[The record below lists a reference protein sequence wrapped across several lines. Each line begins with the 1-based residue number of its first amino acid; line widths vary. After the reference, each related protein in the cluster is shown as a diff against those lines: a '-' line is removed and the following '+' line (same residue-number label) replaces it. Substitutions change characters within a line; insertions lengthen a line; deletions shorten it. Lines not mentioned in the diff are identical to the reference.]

1 MATIICSGFYEE
13 HQVCLQVLNLL
24 GSTCKRETSI
34 EKGCGLPLSRV
45 TKGASSGHLTLKKE
59 DGRKLDVCFKA
70 AWRRFQ
76 GQMLFL
82 KVHSRQVSWKLALN
96 YCCARSSFL
105 EDLHRENEAV
115 KKQTFQI
122 RTEKGQKFVNP
133 RESRLFMN
141 ENFYQHQSVQRHV
154 QPNVGR
160 RNKSIYYEV
169 YIKSMFCFF
178 FIENKR
184 NSLIIKRF
192 VLIYIA
198 VNTSPYFFSGAS
210 KVCLPSLLG
219 ERQPRSQGSLVQGEG
234 VGERRN
240 KLLVGI
246 QTLLPFPIFP
256 PIKASAEKRVW
267 HLRQ

>member
-13 HQVCLQVLNLL
+13 HQVCLWVLNLL

-82 KVHSRQVSWKLALN
+82 KVHSRQVSWKLAFN

-115 KKQTFQI
+115 KNRHCKFALRKDRNLSI
-122 RTEKGQKFVNP
+122 LEKVDF
-133 RESRLFMN
+133 L
-141 ENFYQHQSVQRHV
+141 
-154 QPNVGR
+154 
-160 RNKSIYYEV
+160 
-169 YIKSMFCFF
+169 
-178 FIENKR
+178 
-184 NSLIIKRF
+184 
-192 VLIYIA
+192 
-198 VNTSPYFFSGAS
+198 
-210 KVCLPSLLG
+210 
-219 ERQPRSQGSLVQGEG
+219 
-234 VGERRN
+234 
-240 KLLVGI
+240 
-246 QTLLPFPIFP
+246 
-256 PIKASAEKRVW
+256 
-267 HLRQ
+267 